1 MRYLDKWT
9 IGDDGAVRYKGVFVA
24 ASGTTW
30 GDGVVELLAA
40 AAAAPRPDAAPE
52 PVGCFWCDYAKQ
64 HEGLVICATHGV
76 HRPRFTLA
84 TQGKHLRLVDS
95 GTSPARIVA
104 DLHLE
109 ADEANGF
116 VTIANTGD
124 TGQYDQ
130 NEPF

>member
-1 MRYLDKWT
+1 MTNPVDRWSEVGGGLHLDGRTW
-9 IGDDGAVRYKGVFVA
+9 R
-24 ASGTTW
+24 ASDTSALY
-30 GDGVVELLAA
+30 DAIRELIAA
-40 AAAAPRPDAAPE
+40 ATPTPE

-84 TQGKHLRLVDS
+84 TQGKHLHLVDS
-95 GTSPARIVA
+95 GTNPARIIA

>member
-1 MRYLDKWT
+1 MTNPVDRWSEDDGILRVDDAPVARLDSLV
-9 IGDDGAVRYKGVFVA
+9 GGAVR
-24 ASGTTW
+24 
-30 GDGVVELLAA
+30 DLIAA
-40 AAAAPRPDAAPE
+40 ATPTPE
-52 PVGCFWCDYAKQ
+52 PVACFYCDYAAEQ
-64 HEGLVICATHGV
+64 GGLVICATHGV

-84 TQGKHLRLVDS
+84 TQGKHLHLVDS
-95 GTSPARIVA
+95 GTNPARIIA

>member
-1 MRYLDKWT
+1 MSYLDKWT
-9 IGDDGAVRYKGVFVA
+9 IGDDGVVRYKGVFVA

-30 GDGVVELLAA
+30 GDG
-40 AAAAPRPDAAPE
+40 APRPDAAPE